1 MFACCA
7 AVIVLSVSAPFARVE
22 GPDAPARA
30 THRVEVSVPRIVS
43 TRMVDRGDGVL
54 QLELRTN
61 DPGLRA
67 KLGRPGIPEQWTT
80 RTSDGRK
87 VITVRQTFVAP

>member
-7 AVIVLSVSAPFARVE
+7 ALFYLS
-22 GPDAPARA
+22 APARSTGGDLPA
-30 THRVEVSVPRIVS
+30 RTSHRVEVAVPLIVS

-67 KLGRPGIPEQWTT
+67 RAARPGIAEQWTS
-80 RTSDGRK
+80 RTPGGR
-87 VITVRQTFVAP
+87 VVTTVRQTFVAP

>member
-7 AVIVLSVSAPFARVE
+7 AVITLSVSAPFARAE

-54 QLELRTN
+54 QVELRTN

-67 KLGRPGIPEQWTT
+67 KLDHPGLREQWTSPT
-80 RTSDGRK
+80 PGGRK
-87 VITVRQTFVAP
+87 VTTVRQTFVAP